1 MEAIKFTTNWNKKL
15 ETDNFTTIRL
25 RNPYKYKLGEV
36 YEIQQKVEGKFVSRG
51 KGKIIQLHQLKLDQ
65 FKEIPC
71 YLDTGYSLAET
82 KAIIKKMYPKIRA
95 WQQQDLYYMLIQKVK
110 EKELPKSYFE
120 FENF

>member
-1 MEAIKFTTNWNKKL
+1 MESIKFTTNWNKKL

-25 RNPYKYKLGEV
+25 KNPYKYKLGEV
-36 YEIQQKVEGKFVSRG
+36 YEIQQKVKGKFLSRG
-51 KGKIIQLHQLKLDQ
+51 KGRIIQLFTLKLDQ

-82 KAIIKKMYPKIRA
+82 KEIIKKMYPKIKA

-110 EKELPKSYFE
+110 PELSTNDKPE
-120 FENF
+120 

>member
-1 MEAIKFTTNWNKKL
+1 MESIKFTTNWNKKL

-36 YEIQQKVEGKFVSRG
+36 YEIQQKVKGQFVSIG
-51 KGKIIQLHQLKLDQ
+51 KGRIIQLHQLKLDQ

-82 KAIIKKMYPKIRA
+82 KEIIKKMYPKIRA

-110 EKELPKSYFE
+110 PEQSKNDKPDS
-120 FENF
+120 N